1 MAVSLALVSV
11 GQDSAFTAAGIAEED
26 VVIAMAIASNL
37 QLDFS
42 CPRRL
47 CGALQPALHRR
58 KWLQL

>member
-11 GQDSAFTAAGIAEED
+11 GQDSAFAAAGIAEED

-42 CPRRL
+42 CP
-47 CGALQPALHRR
+47 
-58 KWLQL
+58 